1 MPAEPAPAT
10 TGGPRARTVHAE
22 LRGSRLAFALTL
34 LLLVPAV
41 LAALALSYQRPDLPP
56 GPAAYAPLPLEKT
69 ENAIALQGDELAR
82 SRVANR
88 VGRELAAPDLVDP
101 SRLDPPLTG
110 PAAPGDLPTLVLA
123 AREQPYSLAEVA
135 QLEPAAFGTAEG
147 GLLVRAN
154 LEVPAGATLVLDAQ
168 TPDVRLASSAAG
180 FTTLIS
186 RGGAVRITGDEA
198 TEVRVSSWDETTG
211 APDTDKRDGRSF
223 VLMVGG
229 RMDVDRARVEHLGFG
244 TGTSSGMAWRGAP
257 PTLGVAGPKAEGDV
271 TRSVFANNWFGA
283 YTYEAQGM
291 RWAGNTFADN
301 DAYGFDPHDLSNDF
315 VVEQNVAHG
324 NGRHGFI
331 FSRGCDRNVLRDNV
345 AYDNRGHGFMIDDG
359 RTEDAPFADANV
371 LPSNDN
377 LIEGN
382 RAYDN
387 DGSGIEIE
395 GGTGNVVR
403 DNLVEGNHVGIRI
416 KNDAEA
422 TITGNTVNDSRLYGV
437 DVLDTARSAEITGN
451 TITGGWASIGL
462 GDEGL
467 ATREGNTVSGASA
480 PLVIAGTSV
489 RESTVLLEVS
499 KVLRW
504 NPLLVLWGLILGV
517 PLLVWLVRGVP
528 ARMGVTRRL
537 RAQGQV

>member
-1 MPAEPAPAT
+1 MPAERS
-10 TGGPRARTVHAE
+10 GPEARTVRAE

-88 VGRELAAPDLVDP
+88 VGRELVAPALVDP

-110 PAAPGDLPTLVLA
+110 PAAPGELPTLVLA
-123 AREQPYSLAEVA
+123 PREAPYTLAEVA
-135 QLEPAAFGTAEG
+135 QTEPQAFGSAGG

-154 LEVPAGATLVLDAQ
+154 LEVPAGATLVVDAQ
-168 TPDVRLASSAAG
+168 TPDVRLASSASG

-186 RGGAVRITGDEA
+186 RGGTVRIAGDEA
-198 TEVRVSSWDETTG
+198 TEVRVSSWDEATG
-211 APDTDKRDGRSF
+211 APDADKQDGRSF

-257 PTLGVAGPKAEGDV
+257 PTLGVEGPKAEGDV
-271 TRSVFANNWFGA
+271 TRSVFADNWFGA
-283 YTYEAQGM
+283 YTFEAQGM
-291 RWAGNTFADN
+291 RWAENTFVDN

-315 VVEQNVAHG
+315 VVERNVAHG

-331 FSRGCDRNVLRDNV
+331 FSRGCDRNVMRDNV

-359 RTEDAPFADANV
+359 RTQDAPFADANV

-382 RAYDN
+382 HAYDN

-403 DNLVEGNHVGIRI
+403 DNLVEGNHVGVRI
-416 KNDAEA
+416 KDDAEA
-422 TITGNTVNDSRLYGV
+422 LVIGNTINDSRLYGV
-437 DVLDTARSAEITGN
+437 DVLKTATGAEIVDN

-462 GDEGL
+462 GADGI
-467 ATREGNTVSGASA
+467 ATREGNTVTGASA

-489 RESTVLLEVS
+489 RESTPLLEVA

-517 PLLVWLVRGVP
+517 PLLIWLARGLPTRVLQQ
-528 ARMGVTRRL
+528 RRL
-537 RAQGQV
+537 RAQEQV